1 MDSKA
6 QVKINYYALL
16 AVTLAFF
23 AFFMSALVSRSVFE
37 RLPHLEDE
45 IAYLFQAKVFAG
57 GQVVIEQ
64 PQPRQAFW
72 QPFVVDHNESGN
84 RFGKYTPGWSAV
96 LALGVLMG
104 QEWVI
109 NAFMAALTVALVYRF
124 GKEVFNAD
132 VGIIAAILT
141 AFSPAA
147 LLLNGTL
154 MAHSAALFY
163 TTLFMYAYWR
173 LSRGNHALQWGA
185 VAGMALGLLAASR
198 PLTTVA
204 VGLPFVVWSGARLLS
219 VFFDKTYSH
228 RTQYIA
234 PLQKMFL
241 PLLILS
247 GVTLLLASSIPLF
260 NYVATG
266 DSSQNLY
273 ELVWEYD
280 KVGFGECCGRN
291 GHRIEKGF
299 NHTRFDLSLTASD
312 MFGWQ
317 FAPITPEMTAHLQ
330 NEADYFPASGY
341 SFVLLPFGLI
351 TGLFAYGRGEKR
363 QGSRQRLVFFIL
375 WTIIALAWVLF
386 PNQLE
391 REIAGSTLASW
402 LNTTPDIV
410 LDPTFS
416 WLWFWVAMIILLA
429 PLMFWVRWQHIPQI
443 PYTWLLLSVVL
454 GIVLV
459 QMLYWIGSQRYSTRY
474 YYEALTAA
482 ALLTALPLAWLA
494 SKFNRPLVIGVVLLV
509 SIITVYHYSTPRIMA
524 LYRFNGI
531 SSELIDSV
539 EARQIDDRPVL
550 VFINGDASG
559 DNRVR
564 WRAYAA
570 LMAVT
575 SPYLDSEIVG
585 ARDYGTTGMRE
596 QILAKFPDR
605 QVIEVYAAG
614 DDARFGDDAG
624 SE

>member
-1 MDSKA
+1 MNHKSSL
-6 QVKINYYALL
+6 KIDYYMLL
-16 AVTLAFF
+16 VIGLIFF
-23 AFFMSALVSRSVFE
+23 TFFMSALVSRAVFE

-57 GQVVIEQ
+57 GQLVVEQ

-72 QPFVVDHNESGN
+72 QPFVVDHNETGH

-124 GKEVFNAD
+124 GKEVFNTD
-132 VGIIAAILT
+132 VGIISAILT

-173 LSRGNHALQWGA
+173 LSRGKHGLQWGA
-185 VAGMALGLLAASR
+185 VAGVALGLLAASR

-204 VGLPFVVWSGARLLS
+204 IGLPFVVWSGARLLS
-219 VFFDKTYSH
+219 AVFDKTH
-228 RTQYIA
+228 GNRTQYIA
-234 PLQKMFL
+234 SLQKIFL
-241 PLLILS
+241 PLLMLS
-247 GVTLLLASSIPLF
+247 VCTMLLASSIPLF
-260 NYVATG
+260 NYAATG

-291 GHRIEKGF
+291 GHRIAKGF
-299 NHTRFDLSLTASD
+299 NHARFDLSLTASD
-312 MFGWQ
+312 LFGWQ
-317 FAPITPEMTAHLQ
+317 FAPIKPELTAHLQ
-330 NEADYFPASGY
+330 NEADYFPARGY
-341 SFVLLPFGLI
+341 SFLLLPFGLI
-351 TGLFAYGRGEKR
+351 TGLFAYGRSEKR
-363 QGSRQRLVFFIL
+363 QDNRQRLVFFVV
-375 WTIIALAWVLF
+375 WTIVALAWVLF
-386 PNQLE
+386 PLQLG
-391 REIAGSTLASW
+391 REIAGKTLANW
-402 LNTTPDIV
+402 LNVVPEIV
-410 LDPTFS
+410 DDPTFS
-416 WLWFWVAMIILLA
+416 WLWFCAALTILLA
-429 PLMFWVRWQHIPQI
+429 PLLLWVRWQHIPQI
-443 PYTWLLLSVVL
+443 PYTWLLLSIVL

-482 ALLTALPLAWLA
+482 ALLSALPLGWLA
-494 SKFNRPLVIGVVLLV
+494 SKFKQTLVIGAVLLI
-509 SIITVYHYSTPRIMA
+509 SIITLYHYSTPRIMA

-531 SSELIDSV
+531 SRDLIDGV
-539 EARQIDDRPVL
+539 EARQLDNRPVL
-550 VFINGDASG
+550 VMINGDASG

-564 WRAYAA
+564 WRAYAS

-596 QILAKFPDR
+596 QILAQFPDR
-605 QVIEVYAAG
+605 QVIEVFSAG
-614 DDARFGDDAG
+614 DDAWFGDEA
-624 SE
+624 SRE